1 MDFFRKEENGRRKLQ
16 RKTSGTGIEK
26 YKEDLWRGTCLK
38 RNQSSVK
45 AGEFLTLL
53 GSSGCGK
60 TTTLRII
67 AGLESPDEG
76 GVLLEGRDV
85 KGDGP
90 EKRNVNTVF
99 RIRPVPS
106 YECG

>member
-1 MDFFRKEENGRRKLQ
+1 MEEESYREKPVVLELKNIK
-16 RKTSGTGIEK
+16 KTFGEVPVLKGIN
-26 YKEDLWRGTCLK
+26 L
-38 RNQSSVK
+38 SVK

-76 GVLLEGRDV
+76 EVLLEGRDV

-90 EKRNVNTVF
+90 EKRTSTPSF
-99 RIRPVPS
+99 RITPCS
-106 YECG
+106 LI

>member
-1 MDFFRKEENGRRKLQ
+1 MEEESYREKPVVLELKNIK
-16 RKTSGTGIEK
+16 KTFGEVPVLKGIN
-26 YKEDLWRGTCLK
+26 L
-38 RNQSSVK
+38 SVK

-76 GVLLEGRDV
+76 EVLLEGRDV
-85 KGDGP
+85 TDRKSGTSTP
-90 EKRNVNTVF
+90 SF
-99 RIRPVPS
+99 RITPCS
-106 YECG
+106 LI